1 MKNTRSTMA
10 TIKIKQIRSRIG
22 SPKDQKRTLDAL
34 GLRKINQIVE
44 HENSSSI
51 LGMVN
56 KVKHLVSIIEEME
69 TDKELEKYENKTISQ
84 ILEEIKALP
93 RIPENYEIGKDM
105 IRSLRFLAG
114 MEFSLYPH
122 DREITRSTKP
132 FPDLSSL
139 NHLSY
144 KPQERNDKYQ
154 RASTPHKTIFYGCI
168 VAPGQD
174 ESLTRIISACEV
186 SPLLRDSEKRKAT
199 ESVGRHKLIYSKWT
213 VEKPIKLAAVV
224 YHPSYYGKGN
234 TVFDDMYNFFKA
246 SIANDKR
253 LNESQKKDYLNVN
266 AFFAN
271 EFANPN
277 SDYFWSALFTEI
289 LCEHGFEGV
298 VYPPVRTE
306 GMLGMNV
313 AIIPN
318 AVDEKLRFRTGAEC
332 TIYKNKLRT
341 YIPVDRHVGINKN
354 QDLEYTDAYQSTI
367 EQCLEQVDCK
377 SLDELPQV

>member
-1 MKNTRSTMA
+1 MA

-22 SPKDQKRTLDAL
+22 SPNDQKRTLDAL

-44 HENSSSI
+44 HEATPSV

-56 KVKHLVSIIEEME
+56 KVKHLVLIIEEME
-69 TDKELEKYENKTISQ
+69 TDKGSEKDEKKTISQ

-114 MEFSLYPH
+114 MEFSLHPN

-139 NHLSY
+139 SHLSY

-186 SPLLRDSEKRKAT
+186 SPLLRDNEERQAT

-234 TVFDDMYNFFKA
+234 AVFDDMYDFFKA
-246 SIANDKR
+246 GITNDER
-253 LNESQKKDYLNVN
+253 INESQKDDYFNVS
-266 AFFAN
+266 AFFSN

-289 LCEHGFEGV
+289 LCEHGFEGII
-298 VYPPVRTE
+298 YPPVRTE
-306 GMLGMNV
+306 GLLGMNV
-313 AIIPN
+313 AILPN
-318 AVDEKLRFRTGAEC
+318 VVDDKLRFRIGAEC
-332 TIYKNKLRT
+332 TIYKNKLQT
-341 YIPVDRHVGINKN
+341 YIPVDRQVDVNENKELIYK
-354 QDLEYTDAYQSTI
+354 DVSQSTL
-367 EQCLEQVDCK
+367 EECLERVRCK
-377 SLDELPQV
+377 SLDELPQIK